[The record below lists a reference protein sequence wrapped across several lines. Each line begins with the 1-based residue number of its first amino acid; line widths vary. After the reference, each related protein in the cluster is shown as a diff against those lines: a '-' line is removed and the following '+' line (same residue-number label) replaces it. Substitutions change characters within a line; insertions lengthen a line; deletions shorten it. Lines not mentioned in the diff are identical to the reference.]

1 MPYCA
6 QCLIEYVEGTA
17 QCEDCGAALL
27 PGSPPEPP
35 PHVDLAEEK
44 DVKLV
49 PARIFNGAT
58 AQMDAE
64 LARNILQTQGIPST
78 ISGEGLADPFPV
90 TEVHLLVRE
99 EDAGHAE
106 RVLQDYLD
114 VEVPSPPEEPDATEG
129 A

>member
-6 QCLIEYVEGTA
+6 RCLVEFVEGTA

-27 PGSPPEPP
+27 PGSPPAAPP
-35 PHVDLAEEK
+35 RVDLTDEK

-49 PARIFNGAT
+49 PARIFNGST

-64 LARNILQTQGIPST
+64 LAQNILQTQRISST
-78 ISGEGLADPFPV
+78 LSGEGLADPFPV

-99 EDAGHAE
+99 EDVAHAE
-106 RVLQDYLD
+106 RILKEYLD
-114 VEVPSPPEEPDATEG
+114 VEVPSPPEDSEPAAG
-129 A
+129 R

>member
-27 PGSPPEPP
+27 PGSPPDAPP
-35 PHVDLAEEK
+35 RVDLTAQK

-49 PARIFNGAT
+49 PARIFNGST

-64 LARNILQTQGIPST
+64 LAHNILQTQGIPSAL
-78 ISGEGLADPFPV
+78 SGEGLADPFPV
-90 TEVHLLVRE
+90 AEVHLLVRE
-99 EDAGHAE
+99 EDVAHAE
-106 RVLQDYLD
+106 RVLQEYLD
-114 VEVPSPPEEPDATEG
+114 TEAPTALEEPDPAEG